1 MNYQEI
7 EALLTPGGVLTFAY
21 CKTAVH
27 PWRVT
32 FRGQGRYFSNAD
44 ALSGYAAGR
53 GWISIS
59 QVDMLAG
66 ALKSLISGI
75 MVDERE
81 VK

>member
-1 MNYQEI
+1 MDYQEI
-7 EALLTPGGVLTFAY
+7 EALLTPGGVVSFAY
-21 CKTAVH
+21 CDIAAQ
-27 PWRVT
+27 PWRAT

-53 GWISIS
+53 GWISIR

-66 ALKSLISGI
+66 ALKGLVSGI
-75 MVDERE
+75 LVDERE